1 MIQLFKRKVLV
12 ILRQEMNRIKK
23 QDQMQFVKKLN
34 EFINKQIHYEHKP
47 NHTGTLILTLL

>member
-47 NHTGTLILTLL
+47 NAGTFIMTLL